1 MSGHVVHE
9 LTFCFRLIAGK
20 TEEKRETGLFKD
32 SISEV
37 NKQARLSRLRN
48 YIVRS
53 I

>member
-9 LTFCFRLIAGK
+9 LTFCFRLVAGK